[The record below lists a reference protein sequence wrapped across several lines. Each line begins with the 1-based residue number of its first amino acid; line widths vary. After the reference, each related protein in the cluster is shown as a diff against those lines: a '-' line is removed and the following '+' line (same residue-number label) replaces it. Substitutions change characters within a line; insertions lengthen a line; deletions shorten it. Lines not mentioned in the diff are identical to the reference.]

1 MDEENFEPWNA
12 RTRSAGSPGATSFF
26 RAAVETASRAGG
38 SRRQYRRRFKG
49 ARNCR
54 GSAVAHALMSP
65 GRYAGFRSRSA
76 VIKTRLVYILPTG
89 LEATRVHLYYI
100 QRGAVG
106 RDGEAGRLYSAE
118 EQQAS
123 GKEFLEHCRDDRHG
137 FRCTLSVRDSP
148 DYEDLEPLVRR
159 FMGRMEQDLGTRLE
173 WVAADHFNTSH
184 PHTHLVLRGKDDLG
198 ENLVIAPDYIKHGM
212 RLRLE
217 ELVSIDLG
225 PRFDFENKRAR
236 RLEIYAERP
245 TSIDRRLLEDTD
257 QDRVVAARSQS
268 MFEQAV
274 RTGRLR
280 KLETLGLA
288 SPIGGGRWRL
298 DDELEA
304 RLRDLGERSKG
315 LRILERNLSAAGIE
329 RAHVDRVVFQPVV
342 GASVTGKIV
351 ARGFADQLGD
361 DQYLIIDGVD
371 GRGHYVEIGKGEV
384 PGPLPEDA
392 VVRVTAFAAVEH
404 LNIEAGRVKVEV
416 ISTISLEKLRAYDG
430 PTWLDRELVAPR
442 DVPREAGFGRS
453 VRSAMAARR
462 VWLLNEGLASFDGEK
477 TSYHANMFNVLEH
490 REIARLA
497 AEISKETGLEFL
509 SPGEGRVVDR
519 VIRKRFDLASG
530 QFAMIDNG
538 REFSLVPWQPEF
550 DSRLGRRIGDMVR
563 DGPVSWDIRRDVG
576 LEP

>member
-1 MDEENFEPWNA
+1 
-12 RTRSAGSPGATSFF
+12 
-26 RAAVETASRAGG
+26 
-38 SRRQYRRRFKG
+38 
-49 ARNCR
+49 
-54 GSAVAHALMSP
+54 MSP
-65 GRYAGFRSRSA
+65 GRYAGFRSRGA
-76 VIKTRLVYILPTG
+76 VIKTRLVYIRPSG
-89 LEATRVHLYYI
+89 LEATRVHLNYI
-100 QRGAVG
+100 QRGSVG

-137 FRCTLSVRDSP
+137 FRLTLSVRDSP

-245 TSIDRRLLEDTD
+245 TSIDRRLLEGTD
-257 QDRVVAARSQS
+257 QDRVVAVRSQS
-268 MFEQAV
+268 MFEQAI

-304 RLRDLGERSKG
+304 RLRDLGDRSKG

-329 RAHVDRVVFQPVV
+329 RAHVDRVVFQPVA
-342 GASVTGKIV
+342 GASVTGKVV

-404 LNIEAGRVKVEV
+404 LKIEAGRVKVEV
-416 ISTISLEKLRAYDG
+416 ISTISLEKLQAYDG

-477 TSYHANMFNVLEH
+477 TSYPANMFKVLEH
-490 REIARLA
+490 REIERLA
-497 AEISKETGLEFL
+497 AEISKETGLEFM
-509 SPGEGRVVDR
+509 SPGEGGVVDQ

-550 DSRLGRRIGDMVR
+550 DSGLGRRMKDMVR
-563 DGPVSWDIRRDVG
+563 GGPVSWDIRRDVG